1 MPKTRSGCL
10 PARPARRLFC
20 LALACHG
27 FSGPAAAQGPVPGG
41 TQPPASIRVTLV
53 DGTTRSFTLSEL
65 QALPVETGTAR
76 RRDGSSFEV
85 KGVSVTTLL
94 RLTGLDLSRKLGV
107 QQVVGRALVARA
119 ADGYLGVFGLALAD
133 PHFEHPPLLV
143 TWARADGTP
152 LAEGV
157 GPLQLVNTGEVRTAR
172 WVRQLEALEVKGF

>member
-1 MPKTRSGCL
+1 MSKTL
-10 PARPARRLFC
+10 PGRLPRRQLLGLS
-20 LALACHG
+20 LALTGMPRLAT
-27 FSGPAAAQGPVPGG
+27 AQGPR
-41 TQPPASIRVTLV
+41 PAETGAGVSINVVLA
-53 DGTTRSFTLSEL
+53 DGTARSFSLAEL
-65 QALPVETGTAR
+65 QAMPPETGTAR

-107 QQVVGRALVARA
+107 QQVVGRALVARG

-143 TWARADGTP
+143 TWARSDGTQLP
-152 LAEGV
+152 ERV

-172 WVRQLEALEVKGF
+172 WVQQLVALEVKAF